1 MHLLAGVDTL
11 AALKTGNKYRTPYLL
26 RFLDPTKSVLNSNS
40 SPPFML
46 ANITGHLSSF
56 DHLITSENATCMEMI
71 GGQLEVAANSVFDF
85 EHAPKFEFKI
95 IFGIIIIH
103 LKFFFLEID
112 G

>member
-1 MHLLAGVDTL
+1 
-11 AALKTGNKYRTPYLL
+11 
-26 RFLDPTKSVLNSNS
+26 
-40 SPPFML
+40 
-46 ANITGHLSSF
+46 
-56 DHLITSENATCMEMI
+56 MEMI

-95 IFGIIIIH
+95 IFGIILIH